1 MWQPPSLWNALP
13 QHLILASMNAAAFK
27 VKVMNFLKE
36 RFVQRCELRVLE
48 QRYINVTIII
58 MIIRYDDQ

>member
-1 MWQPPSLWNALP
+1 
-13 QHLILASMNAAAFK
+13 MNTAAFK